1 MTRNETPGATTGENA
16 AGPPGRATAPGPG
29 HGQRAPAME
38 LLVHGVGGATPQEM
52 LEDARTT
59 RITGDATAS
68 VHRRTDDLADRPWDD
83 ARPVREAYSW
93 SNLTSGNGARALWL
107 LLLPFMIVNVAHWMR
122 PSGRTGA
129 RANRRYDL
137 LVRLT
142 ALSLTV
148 LLTAGACA
156 VSLDLVAWQCGGVES
171 CARGA
176 SWIEPWATH
185 PWWGQ
190 PGRRLLLGSLLP
202 VALLCL
208 LWWLSHRTWSAY
220 ESASPPVRPRTD
232 GEDAALSLPGF
243 WYGRVLV
250 ARLRAGH
257 TAAGLLTVASALLF
271 ATGAHDRGPDG
282 DPTVASTGL
291 LLTAFTLAGWLVL
304 LVGQI
309 RHGRSE
315 DEPDERAEPPAT
327 RALPWG
333 AMALL
338 VLVLAHTAWHRPG
351 WTSAG
356 RLPAGSEVFPALVVA
371 QGVLVVALAW
381 AAFRLHRQAR
391 DGERGALAGLGGA
404 AVALLACALGGVFTG
419 GVTQR
424 IADWLDPST
433 VPGDPDARIAGPP
446 VMLSWEAAA
455 IPPLLLVL
463 LVLALVGVG
472 RVLRRRRE
480 LAPTVRARYPE
491 ESCAPDADRSRR
503 IASAVARAELTESA
517 PSLVGWIAGVSLL
530 LGLGTVAGT
539 LTRETPSQ
547 AADGGPVPLQVVAD
561 ACQALGSWLM
571 GLGVI
576 LLLALG
582 RRAYRDAGARRTI
595 GILWDVGTFWPRAAH
610 PFAPPCYAER
620 AVPDLSWRMGTWIDA
635 TGGRLVI
642 SGHSQ
647 GSVLA
652 AAAVWQLDTAT
663 RSRIALLTHGSP
675 LERLYGRWFPAY
687 FGPGALRALHRDLP
701 CWRNLWRRTDPIGGP
716 VRVAEGDQPPVD
728 RPALADPLHYG
739 RNLRS
744 PLPEPILGHG
754 DYAADPAFTEER
766 AALMRRLAPEPGKRL
781 PPQGAHALP
790 ARAVESTPGTEAGG

>member
-1 MTRNETPGATTGENA
+1 
-16 AGPPGRATAPGPG
+16 
-29 HGQRAPAME
+29 ME
-38 LLVHGVGGATPQEM
+38 LLVHGVGGATPQDM

-59 RITGDATAS
+59 RVTGDATAS
-68 VHRRTDDLADRPWDD
+68 IHRRTDDLTDRPWDPE
-83 ARPVREAYSW
+83 RPVREAYSW
-93 SNLTSGNGARALWL
+93 SNLTSGNGTRALWL

-122 PSGRTGA
+122 PAGRTTV
-129 RANRRYDL
+129 RANGRYDL
-137 LVRLT
+137 LVRLL

-148 LLTAGACA
+148 LLTGGACA
-156 VSLDLVAWQCGGVES
+156 VALDLVAWQCAGAEA
-171 CARGA
+171 CAREAG
-176 SWIEPWATH
+176 WIQPWATH
-185 PWWGQ
+185 SWWGQ
-190 PGRRLLLGSLLP
+190 PGRRLLLGALVP

-232 GEDAALSLPGF
+232 EDAAPLSLPGF

-250 ARLRAGH
+250 ARLRAAH
-257 TAAGLLTVASALLF
+257 TTAGLLTVASALLV
-271 ATGAHDRGPDG
+271 ASGSHDRGPDG
-282 DPTVASTGL
+282 DPALATTGL
-291 LLTAFTLAGWLVL
+291 LLVAGTVAGWLVL
-304 LVGQI
+304 LVGQL

-315 DEPDERAEPPAT
+315 SERDERPEPPTA

-338 VLVLAHTAWHRPG
+338 VLVLAHTAWHRPE
-351 WTSAG
+351 WRSTG
-356 RLPAGSEVFPALVVA
+356 RLPAGSEAFPALVVV
-371 QGVLVVALAW
+371 QGLLVVALAW
-381 AAFRLHRQAR
+381 AAYRLHRQAR
-391 DGERGALAGLGGA
+391 DAERGALHGLGGA

-419 GVTQR
+419 GVAQR
-424 IADWLDPST
+424 VADWLDPSAE
-433 VPGDPDARIAGPP
+433 PGEPGARLVGPP

-463 LVLALVGVG
+463 LGLGVFG
-472 RVLRRRRE
+472 VIRVLRRRRV

-491 ESCAPDADRSRR
+491 ESCAPDTDRSRR
-503 IASAVARAELTESA
+503 IAGAIARAELTECAA
-517 PSLVGWIAGVSLL
+517 PLVGWISGASLL
-530 LGLGTVAGT
+530 LGVGAVAGT
-539 LTRETPSQ
+539 LTRKTPSE
-547 AADGGPVPLQVVAD
+547 AADGTHPVLEAVAD
-561 ACQALGSWLM
+561 ACQSLGSWLM
-571 GLGVI
+571 GLGVV

-582 RRAYRDAGARRTI
+582 RRAYRDAGARRTV

-687 FGPGALRALHRDLP
+687 FGHGALHALHRDLP
-701 CWRNLWRRTDPIGGP
+701 CWRNLWRPTDPIGGP
-716 VRVAEGDQPPVD
+716 VGVAKDSQLPVD
-728 RPALADPLHYG
+728 RPALNDPQYYG

-754 DYAADPAFTEER
+754 DYAADPAFATER
-766 AALMRRLAPEPGKRL
+766 ADLMHRLPLETRPPL
-781 PPQGAHALP
+781 PPQPTAPAH
-790 ARAVESTPGTEAGG
+790 ESPPTAG